1 MEEERIN
8 TIDEE
13 GCGIGEGGDFMYG
26 ENGLKIA
33 MVKEEPVILLDGET
47 DHMGGETDGG
57 CFPPSPVSVPAPME
71 GLHEVGPPPFLKK
84 TYQMVED
91 PETDGIISWGFAKR
105 SFVVWDQHE
114 FSSTLLH
121 KYFKHNNF
129 SSFIRQLNTYVSTE
143 MLHSCIIIV
152 ELRFIAY
159 GFLLTSSFKL
169 CGFCW
174 VLYHKIDC

>member
-8 TIDEE
+8 TVDEE
-13 GCGIGEGGDFMYG
+13 GCGIGE
-26 ENGLKIA
+26 A

-57 CFPPSPVSVPAPME
+57 CFPLSPVSVPME

-105 SFVVWDQHE
+105 S
-114 FSSTLLH
+114 
-121 KYFKHNNF
+121 
-129 SSFIRQLNTYVSTE
+129 
-143 MLHSCIIIV
+143 
-152 ELRFIAY
+152 
-159 GFLLTSSFKL
+159 
-169 CGFCW
+169 
-174 VLYHKIDC
+174 